1 MSLIEAS
8 EVGGDVDQTPTL
20 EAQGVTVRFGGL
32 VALSDVSVS
41 VPPGTI
47 VGLVGPNGAGK
58 TTLFGVVSGLLRPN
72 SGEVFLEGRR
82 VTNMSAAKRAHLGLA
97 RTFQQLELF
106 MGLTVREHVVLGYRV
121 RNERNRLWS
130 DLFTAGALHRDSSE
144 EKERVNYLIDLLGL
158 TSVANTPAASLPLG
172 TARRVE
178 VARALATGPSV
189 VLLDEPSSGLDAHET
204 SQLGSALRRV
214 VDEERVSMLLVEHDV
229 AMVLGLSSSVTVLD
243 FGLCIAQGTPDMIRN
258 DPAVRAA
265 YLGDDEAVEGTSGSE
280 TGDAAVTAAVAVDAD
295 AEESG
300 TQL

>member
-1 MSLIEAS
+1 MSLIEAN
-8 EVGGDVDQTPTL
+8 EVGGAVEQTPTL
-20 EAQGVTVRFGGL
+20 EAKGVTVRFGGL

-72 SGEVFLEGRR
+72 AGEVFLEGRR
-82 VTNMSAAKRAHLGLA
+82 VTSMSAAKRARLGLA

-130 DLFTAGALHRDSSE
+130 DLFTAGALHKDSSD
-144 EKERVNYLIDLLGL
+144 EKDRVNYLVDLLGL

-204 SQLGSALRRV
+204 SQLGAALRRV

-243 FGLCIAQGTPDMIRN
+243 FGLCIAQGTPDVIRN

-265 YLGDDEAVEGTSGSE
+265 YLGDDEAIEGSSSGGE
-280 TGDAAVTAAVAVDAD
+280 TTKSDVGVAV
-295 AEESG
+295 EESG